1 MVLPFLLHI
10 GSGRVENKMNRTWYN
25 GLVFGVIAF
34 VGFSCIYNGY
44 ICQYY

>member
-1 MVLPFLLHI
+1 MKKLLSMMLALVMVFA
-10 GSGRVENKMNRTWYN
+10 
-25 GLVFGVIAF
+25 VIAF